1 MYKCIRPCFYP
12 KKNKS
17 HFLIRRSWNWSLI
30 RSSQSDLWSL
40 IFDHDL
46 IFFPWDHPSFA
57 KKQGLIKLDKKNY
70 ISYFSFSG
78 IPLPFM
84 GYSFMHYGAKS
95 SFWIQRKPIYFYG
108 HLQRIPFVHFSECF
122 RVSIFFSIL

>member
-12 KKNKS
+12 KKKQIT
-17 HFLIRRSWNWSLI
+17 FFDQKIMKLILDQI
-30 RSSQSDLWSL
+30 ITIWSL

>member
-1 MYKCIRPCFYP
+1 MYKSALDLVFIQ
-12 KKNKS
+12 KKTN
-17 HFLIRRSWNWSLI
+17 HIFWSEDHEI
-30 RSSQSDLWSL
+30 DPWSDHHNL

>member
-12 KKNKS
+12 KKKKTN
-17 HFLIRRSWNWSLI
+17 HIFWSEGYEI
-30 RSSQSDLWSL
+30 DPWSDHHNLT
-40 IFDHDL
+40 FDHDL